1 MVDFDWTLRGSCYLL
16 GDDIPHADGVIPQQF
31 IIDRETDPDVLK
43 HHLFELTDPG
53 FVSRC
58 KPGDI
63 IVAGRNFGVG
73 QKSTGYI
80 AMKALGLGLIC
91 DSIPTQ
97 GYRGAIYAG
106 LRVLAHCRGVTSMCS
121 SGDDIEV
128 NFSSGLF
135 TNHTRG
141 LKEIWRPMPE
151 SLQDLISTGGGEA
164 WLSNWWETVAPAE
177 KNDSRASQSP
187 P

>member
-1 MVDFDWTLRGSCYLL
+1 M
-16 GDDIPHADGVIPQQF
+16 GDDIQHADSVIAQRF
-31 IIDRETDPDVLK
+31 IVDRETDPEVLK

-91 DSIPTQ
+91 ESMPTQ

-106 LRVLAHCRGVTSMCS
+106 LRVLAHCSGATSMCS
-121 SGDDIEV
+121 NGDDIEV
-128 NFSSGLF
+128 NFSSGF
-135 TNHTRG
+135 FINHTCG
-141 LKEIWRPMPE
+141 LKKTWRSIPQN
-151 SLQDLISTGGGEA
+151 LQDLISKGGGEA
-164 WLSNWWETVAPAE
+164 WLSTWWTNLE
-177 KNDSRASQSP
+177 AS
-187 P
+187 